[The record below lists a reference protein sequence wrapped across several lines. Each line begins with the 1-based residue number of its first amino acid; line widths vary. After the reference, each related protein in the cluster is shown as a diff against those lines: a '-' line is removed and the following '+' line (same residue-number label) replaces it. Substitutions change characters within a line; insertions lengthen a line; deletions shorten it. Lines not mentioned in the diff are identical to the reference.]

1 MKTRNIYY
9 DIMRVV
15 ACLMIVGMHAPM
27 PSDNANSIF
36 LNITS
41 YCFAPGLCLFF
52 VLSGALLLPVKTD
65 TRTFLKKRL
74 GKVVFPTLCFTFLYL
89 GLKYITGQSVDFL
102 SSVLSIPFS
111 AQGYGIL
118 WFMYTLV
125 GLYLLAPIISRW
137 LESASKRELEF
148 YLGLWV
154 ISLCYPILRLFVQV
168 NESATGIL
176 YYFTG
181 YAGYFVLGYYLNK
194 YPNAVSFKRLVIPV
208 TISVIAPVAC
218 KLMSIQ
224 VASFDLFGY
233 LSIFIM
239 VLTVSLFW
247 ILNKVP
253 VGGGGNNKTAKFIT
267 LTSNL
272 CFGIYLS
279 HIAIMRYGIW
289 KLDFI
294 ANISNY
300 YLQWAVIVIL
310 TFSLSWILAFCISKL
325 SFGDYII
332 GYKQAK

>member
-1 MKTRNIYY
+1 MKTRNIHY

-27 PSDNANSIF
+27 PSDNANPIF

-52 VLSGALLLPVKTD
+52 VLSGALILPVKTD

-74 GKVVFPTLCFTFLYL
+74 GKVVFPTLCFTILYL
-89 GLKYITGQSVDFL
+89 GLKFFTGQSVDVL

-148 YLGLWV
+148 YLGLWIV
-154 ISLCYPILRLFVQV
+154 SLCYPILRLFVQV
-168 NESATGIL
+168 NESTTGIL

-194 YPNAVSFKRLVIPV
+194 YTDAVSFKRLVIPV
-208 TISVIAPVAC
+208 TISVITPVAC
-218 KLMSIQ
+218 KLTNIPVDFADMFWYMSIF
-224 VASFDLFGY
+224 V
-233 LSIFIM
+233 M
-239 VLTVSLFW
+239 VLTVGLFW
-247 ILNKVP
+247 VLTKIP
-253 VGGGGNNKTAKFIT
+253 VGGGNNKVTNLIT

-279 HIAIMRYGIW
+279 HIAVMRYGIW

-310 TFSLSWILAFCISKL
+310 TFSLSWLLALCISKL
-325 SFGDYII
+325 PFGDYII